1 MSEHKKNCASALTL
15 LAGILW
21 GLLGLFSRKLRSN
34 GFGPLEITFVRMAV
48 AFLSTAIPVILF
60 RRDLLRI
67 RFRDLWCFT
76 GSGIISMLMFSVC
89 YFHGLALTS
98 LAVATVLLYTAP
110 TFVVLLSA
118 LIFHDPITKKKI
130 MTLLLAFAGYILVAG
145 AGAGQSLSFKGF
157 LFCLASG
164 FFYSL
169 YSIFGKL
176 AIRRGYTAVTLVFY
190 SFFFCSICCTFFVD
204 WDILGDAIQQ
214 HQNVLWWMFGIGFVT
229 AFLPYTLYSIGLSQI
244 DAGKASILVSIELV
258 AETVVGVT
266 VFHEPIDLTICIG
279 IVLVLLSIIVF
290 NINKPLQ
297 FFARKTSS

>member
-67 RFRDLWCFT
+67 RFRDLWCFI

-130 MTLLLAFAGYILVAG
+130 R
-145 AGAGQSLSFKGF
+145 
-157 LFCLASG
+157 
-164 FFYSL
+164 
-169 YSIFGKL
+169 SIVK
-176 AIRRGYTAVTLVFY
+176 
-190 SFFFCSICCTFFVD
+190 
-204 WDILGDAIQQ
+204 
-214 HQNVLWWMFGIGFVT
+214 
-229 AFLPYTLYSIGLSQI
+229 
-244 DAGKASILVSIELV
+244 
-258 AETVVGVT
+258 
-266 VFHEPIDLTICIG
+266 
-279 IVLVLLSIIVF
+279 
-290 NINKPLQ
+290 
-297 FFARKTSS
+297 